1 MELKNI
7 LIVKLSA
14 IGDVIHALPVSYAI
28 KETFPDA
35 KVTWVVEP
43 PAYDLLKMNPCVD
56 RIILFQKKEFKTFSG
71 FMKKFFPFRR
81 EVQAESYDA
90 VLDLQGLFKSA
101 AIAFFAKSNI
111 KLGICNMR
119 EMSDKVSTPVIGEN
133 FQGHIVERY
142 LDTARAIG
150 CKVEEVKFPLE
161 VPAAEQKK
169 ADAILKHAGFCEGN
183 IYAVLAIGANWTNKR
198 WTIENFAALSD
209 WLYDKKIC
217 PVMIGGGAV
226 DEQRAQEIESVIE
239 IPPLNLV
246 GKTNLMQLTHVVK
259 NAKFVIGG
267 DTGPVH
273 LAAGLK
279 VPTIM
284 LMGPT
289 DANRNGPF
297 RQMQNAIEVERDCK
311 GCWKRACPKNED
323 CLEKISLDQVKSLV
337 EKILADNS
345 SADEFVSAVEDD

>member
-1 MELKNI
+1 MKNF

-56 RIILFQKKEFKTFSG
+56 KIILFQKKEFKTFAG
-71 FMKKFFPFRR
+71 FMEKFFPFKK
-81 EVQAESYDA
+81 EVQSESYDA

-119 EMSDKVSTPVIGEN
+119 EMSDKISKPVVGEN
-133 FQGHIVERY
+133 SQGHIVQRY

-150 CKVEEVKFPLE
+150 CKVEKIIFPLE
-161 VPAAEQKK
+161 VPEVEQKK
-169 ADAILKHAGFCEGN
+169 ADAILKHAGFREGN
-183 IYAVLAIGANWTNKR
+183 NYAVLAIGANWANKR
-198 WTIENFAALSD
+198 WTTENFAALSD
-209 WLYDKKIC
+209 WLYNKKIC
-217 PVMIGGGAV
+217 PVMIGGGEV
-226 DEQRAQEIESVIE
+226 DEQRAGEIESLIE
-239 IPPLNLV
+239 IPPINLV
-246 GKTNLMQLTHVVK
+246 GKTNLMQLTHIIK

-279 VPTIM
+279 ILTIM

-297 RQMQNAIEVERDCK
+297 LQKENAIEVNRECK
-311 GCWKRACPKNED
+311 GCWKRACPKGED
-323 CLEKISLDQVKSLV
+323 CLEIISLEQVKNLI
-337 EKILADNS
+337 EKTITK
-345 SADEFVSAVEDD
+345 F

>member
-1 MELKNI
+1 MSEELTNV

-28 KETFPDA
+28 KETFPYA

-43 PAYDLLKMNPCVD
+43 PAYDLLTMNPYVD
-56 RIILFQKKEFKTFSG
+56 KIILFEKKKFKTFSG
-71 FMKKFFPFRR
+71 FVERFFPFRK
-81 EVQAESYDA
+81 EIQSESYDA

-119 EMSDKVSTPVIGEN
+119 ELSNKVSKPVIGEHA
-133 FQGHIVERY
+133 QGHIVERY

-150 CKVEEVKFPLE
+150 CRVKDVTFPIEIPREEIYNARDIMKN
-161 VPAAEQKK
+161 
-169 ADAILKHAGFCEGN
+169 AGLDENKPYVVF
-183 IYAVLAIGANWTNKR
+183 AVGANWENKR
-198 WTIENFAALSD
+198 WRTDFFAELGD
-209 WLYDKKIC
+209 WLYNLKVI
-217 PVMIGGGAV
+217 PVLIGGGETDFKIAADIYAAMQNSPV
-226 DEQRAQEIESVIE
+226 
-239 IPPLNLV
+239 NLV
-246 GKTNLMQLTHVVK
+246 NKTNLKQLAYVIE
-259 NAKFVIGG
+259 NARLVIGG

-279 VPTIM
+279 IRTLM

-289 DANRNGPF
+289 DANRNGPYG
-297 RQMQNAIEVERDCK
+297 QIQNAIEVDRDCK

-323 CLEKISLDQVKSLV
+323 CLANISVKQVQ
-337 EKILADNS
+337 EKILNMK
-345 SADEFVSAVEDD
+345 

>member
-1 MELKNI
+1 MDDLKNV

-28 KETFPDA
+28 KETFPAA

-43 PAYDLLKMNPCVD
+43 PAFDLLKMNPCVD
-56 RIILFQKKEFKTFSG
+56 KIILFQKKEFKTFSG
-71 FMKKFFPFRR
+71 FVKKFFPFKQ
-81 EVQAESYDA
+81 EIQSENYDA

-119 EMSDKVSTPVIGEN
+119 EGSDKVSKPVVGEN
-133 FQGHIVERY
+133 FQGHIVQRY

-150 CKVEEVKFPLE
+150 CKVTEIKFPLQVPE
-161 VPAAEQKK
+161 VEQKK
-169 ADAILKHAGFCEGN
+169 AAAILQHAGFREGN
-183 IYAVLAIGANWTNKR
+183 EYAVLAVGANWANKR
-198 WTIENFAALSD
+198 WTVENFSALSD
-209 WLYDKKIC
+209 WLYDQKII
-217 PVMIGGGAV
+217 PVMIGGGDV
-226 DEQRAQEIESVIE
+226 DFGRAGEIESLTE

-246 GKTNLMQLTHVVK
+246 GKTNLMQLTSIIQ
-259 NAKFVIGG
+259 NAKFVVGG

-279 VPTIM
+279 VKTIM

-297 RQMQNAIEVERDCK
+297 GQIENAIEVDRDCK
-311 GCWKRACPKNED
+311 GCWKRTCPKNED
-323 CLEKISLDQVKSLV
+323 CLEKISLDQVQ
-337 EKILADNS
+337 EKILQ
-345 SADEFVSAVEDD
+345 EL